1 MDTTDRVTILVALAK
16 NFSAIFAPIVPLLL
30 LNLQNNLFQS
40 VTNALTLTHYKE
52 KLAKTVPA
60 FQIVRLKCATQKGAL
75 NAMMVIMLMAK
86 VIVHNVVKQ
95 LWVVVVVNLQLSA
108 ISVMATT

>member
-1 MDTTDRVTILVALAK
+1 
-16 NFSAIFAPIVPLLL
+16 
-30 LNLQNNLFQS
+30 

-60 FQIVRLKCATQKGAL
+60 FQIVRLKCATKKGAL
-75 NAMMVIMLMAK
+75 NAMMVITLIAK
-86 VIVHNVVKQ
+86 VNVHNVVKQ